1 MSQYSKKKRKIDS
14 NDDLLNNFINYN
26 SNIANN
32 IVDAATLPYDVLSP
46 YVANNIDWNNENLK
60 KPGQVALDATE
71 ALPAYF
77 GLYNNDFIR
86 EPLENAG
93 YVTPATVNV
102 ADAAGLGHDTGKFY
116 TTDAKF
122 GHHLFNV
129 LSGVLTGGLSSIPKI
144 GASLFGQGNLGLKD
158 TTLEDQYAAMNQYV
172 SSNLEGEALDF
183 WNSLSDSQKQALINE
198 GSYSDN
204 VKNIGNFWGAARK
217 TTKYDLSEL
226 VDDLNESISDWG
238 GQLTE
243 PTRNSVYNALF
254 NEDGTSNDAMISAY
268 LDELSDAEQRQT
280 ALYQDQLKENQT
292 MFDDYRSQVLGNQY
306 RQNAQLMGTVE
317 SAMDKSRR
325 NALEAGASAGLRMA
339 ENINTTLALQNK
351 QSQIS
356 LETSNQLAQQLL
368 NQRQAAAGIRSDY
381 NQMLSN
387 NAAERRGYKEQA
399 VENRYNE
406 ARADYDKNYNE
417 RLAGMS
423 SDTNPVT
430 SLYSAYQQKNKG
442 KSQYNQGG

>member
-1 MSQYSKKKRKIDS
+1 MSQYSKKKRSNKPDDVVYLPTPGIDYP
-14 NDDLLNNFINYN
+14 YN
-26 SNIANN
+26 RPPHGAFNP
-32 IVDAATLPYDVLSP
+32 DAYNGVLS
-46 YVANNIDWNNENLK
+46 NIDWDNENLK
-60 KPGQVALDATE
+60 KPGQAALDAVE
-71 ALPAYF
+71 MLPAMY
-77 GLYNNDFIR
+77 GLYNYDFIR
-86 EPLENAG
+86 EPLEDAG
-93 YVTPATVNV
+93 YVTPATGNV
-102 ADAAGLGHDTGKFY
+102 LDAAGLGHDAGKFY

-129 LSGVLTGGLSSIPKI
+129 LTGGVLSGIPKI
-144 GASLFGQGNLGLKD
+144 GATLFGQANLGVKD

-183 WNSLSDSQKQALINE
+183 WNSLSDSQKQALIDE
-198 GSYSDN
+198 GSYSEN